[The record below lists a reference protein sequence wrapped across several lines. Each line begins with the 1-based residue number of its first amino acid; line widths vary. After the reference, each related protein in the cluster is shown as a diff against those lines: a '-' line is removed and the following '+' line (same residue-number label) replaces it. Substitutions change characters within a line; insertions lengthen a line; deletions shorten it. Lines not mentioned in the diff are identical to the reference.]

1 MSPDQ
6 VNTDLPPVSDQARV
20 TIPGHVVYRTFVTET
35 VALNIETGQYHGLN
49 ATAGRMLEEL
59 EKGGTVTAAV
69 EPLAVEFEVPAERI
83 RADLLSLCASLRARG
98 LIEVA
103 DRDGSG

>member
-1 MSPDQ
+1 MSPDR
-6 VNTDLPPVSDQARV
+6 VNIDLPPVSEHARV
-20 TIPGHVVYRTFVTET
+20 SIPGHVVYRTFVTET

-59 EKGGTVTAAV
+59 ERGGTVTAAV
-69 EPLAVEFEVPAERI
+69 GPLADEFEVPADRI
-83 RADLLSLCASLRARG
+83 RADLIALCESLRARG

-103 DRDGSG
+103 DRDAA